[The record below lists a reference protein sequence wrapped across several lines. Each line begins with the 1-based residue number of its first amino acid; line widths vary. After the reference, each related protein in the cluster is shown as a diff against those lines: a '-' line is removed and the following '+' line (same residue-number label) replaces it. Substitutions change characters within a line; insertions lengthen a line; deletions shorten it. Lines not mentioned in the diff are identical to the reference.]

1 MAVGWA
7 HDGAVQDQIDATVA
21 AEVERARKRMA
32 QGVGRERCEDCED
45 PIPLARR
52 LAVPG
57 VSRCVRC
64 QEAADRDERGAQL
77 YNRRGNKDSQLR

>member
-7 HDGAVQDQIDATVA
+7 QDGAVQEQIDATVQS
-21 AEVERARKRMA
+21 EVSRARSRLA
-32 QGVGRERCEDCED
+32 RGESLLACEECGE
-45 PIPLARR
+45 PIPERRR

-57 VSRCVRC
+57 VRMCVQC
-64 QEAADRDERGAQL
+64 QTEADQADVGQSL